1 MNPRICVSISPSN
14 AAGMVSSVRMA
25 EEQGADFSEIRLEK
39 LSSLDG
45 FSEVVQAA
53 RKPLIATNRSL
64 PSKESQVDHQD
75 VAMRAVEDGFQYVD
89 LDFETQDLHRIIDQ
103 IRSKGAKIIL
113 SHHDY
118 LRTPAPHELVAKLEE
133 FHRFKPDICKIV
145 TTAHHLDDNLT
156 ILEFLK
162 SNRGNGSIV
171 SFAMGTMGVWSR
183 LLAPLYGA
191 HFTYASLSRG
201 QETAPGQT
209 PINEMRRIYQA
220 LKAGS

>member
-1 MNPRICVSISPSN
+1 MKPRICVSISPSDTAEALSN
-14 AAGMVSSVRMA
+14 VRQA
-25 EEQGADFSEIRLEK
+25 EQQGADLSEIRLEK
-39 LSSLDG
+39 LSSYDG
-45 FSEVVQAA
+45 LSRIVRAA
-53 RKPLIATNRSL
+53 KRPLIATNRVS
-64 PSKESQVDHQD
+64 SDNGSQSDGD
-75 VAMRAVEDGFQYVD
+75 AAVMTAAEDGFHYVD
-89 LDFETQDLHRIIDQ
+89 LDFETRDLQRRIDRM
-103 IRSKGAKIIL
+103 RSKGAKIIL

-145 TTAHHLDDNLT
+145 TTAHHMDDNLT

-162 SNRGNGSIV
+162 SNHGKDSMV
-171 SFAMGTMGVWSR
+171 SFAMGTVGVWSR

-209 PINEMRRIYQA
+209 PIHEMRQIYQA
-220 LKAGS
+220 LEAGS